1 MTDAIAGIASIA
13 MNPEIDVARQPA
25 VSTTDFGRALGE
37 GLKTLNTNL
46 NASDEVLRRVA
57 AGEHIPLYDAMIV
70 MSRAQM
76 DLQFAVELRNRLVAS
91 YQQLTQMQI

>member
-1 MTDAIAGIASIA
+1 MIDSIAGIASIA
-13 MNPEIDVARQPA
+13 TNPEIGAAQQPLA
-25 VSTTDFGRALGE
+25 SAADFSHALGE

-76 DLQFAVELRNRLVAS
+76 DLQFAVELRNRLIAS